1 MFKDEKGMG
10 KSKKDGQC
18 DCQEK
23 KTPMVH
29 KVLQS
34 GTQDVEA
41 VPVPYVTRQC
51 NNDIC
56 LESTL
61 RDAEILL

>member
-1 MFKDEKGMG
+1 MFKDEKGDA
-10 KSKKDGQC
+10 KRKK
-18 DCQEK
+18 
-23 KTPMVH
+23 PRMVH
-29 KVLQS
+29 KALQS

-61 RDAEILL
+61 RDAEIFL